1 MKGPSLPYELR
12 VLRVFRCGACGR
24 IVHLPA
30 HATSHLCHCMDPPK
44 FMQPQERPVTK
55 SPDVSAFLSPA
66 DPSELVEEV
75 ETEEEPYVPYIP
87 KLPPRPPQF
96 PSRRKLSD
104 EIDKFVPPEFGDGL
118 ESTAGQNKDDAEE
131 TRPLDAAPQRG
142 SSENGGDRKERSD
155 RRGSRGRDNADR
167 RPDRRPE
174 RRPDSSIR
182 NEQPSRSDTTNRPS
196 RHQRDAQATPPS
208 LPQVTNTAPTDAD
221 APAVRESEIGNGSDR
236 GRRNRRRRGRDRGTA
251 DNQSPDSR
259 SPVADSNATLG
270 DDNARNHSD
279 QAGSDDDF
287 GSGLESGISASAS
300 KSTQRSN
307 QRPAERRQPEA
318 VQRPASISDNSADD
332 EVDGDDDGPDGGE
345 IDPASA
351 SDPSAP
357 RRRRNRRRGRRRG
370 RSGNENSG
378 EGPGPGANA
387 GGTGRSGS
395 GGQDSSGPVDR
406 GPGPN
411 GSA

>member
-118 ESTAGQNKDDAEE
+118 ESTAEQNKDDAEE
-131 TRPLDAAPQRG
+131 TRPLDASSQRG
-142 SSENGGDRKERSD
+142 SAENGGDRKERSERPD
-155 RRGSRGRDNADR
+155 RRGPRGRDHADR

-174 RRPDSSIR
+174 RRPDSSTR
-182 NEQPSRSDTTNRPS
+182 NEQPSRSDTGNRPS
-196 RHQRDAQATPPS
+196 RHQRDVQATPAIV
-208 LPQVTNTAPTDAD
+208 PQVTNTAPTDA
-221 APAVRESEIGNGSDR
+221 ASSGAREGEIGNGSDR

-251 DNQSPDSR
+251 DNQSTHSR
-259 SPVADSNATLG
+259 SPVADSNATLR
-270 DDNARNHSD
+270 DDNARNHSNR
-279 QAGSDDDF
+279 AESDDDF
-287 GSGLESGISASAS
+287 GSGLESGIGASAS
-300 KSTQRSN
+300 TPIQHSN

-318 VQRPASISDNSADD
+318 LRRPVSTGNNPADD

-351 SDPSAP
+351 SDPSVP

-378 EGPGPGANA
+378 EGPGPG
-387 GGTGRSGS
+387 
-395 GGQDSSGPVDR
+395 
-406 GPGPN
+406 PN